1 MAGTSETEQ
10 RVAAIVEDLVFANR
24 ILLHHGVVDAFGHVS
39 SRHPALPDRFLLA
52 RRLAPGLVH
61 AKDIREFGLDGELI
75 DNDGTPTFQERYIHS
90 AIYAARPD
98 VQAIVHS
105 HSDSVLSFSVVPSRP
120 LRAVCHTATFLGDG
134 APVFEIREAAGA
146 DSNLLITNQVLG
158 EALARSLGNKS
169 VVLMRG
175 HGSTVVGG
183 SVPQAVYCAVYT
195 KTNAQVQAA
204 AMALGPVIY
213 LSAAEAAAGDKTASA
228 AVARTWD
235 FWKSELRAS

>member
-1 MAGTSETEQ
+1 
-10 RVAAIVEDLVFANR
+10 
-24 ILLHHGVVDAFGHVS
+24 
-39 SRHPALPDRFLLA
+39 
-52 RRLAPGLVH
+52 
-61 AKDIREFGLDGELI
+61 
-75 DNDGTPTFQERYIHS
+75 
-90 AIYAARPD
+90 
-98 VQAIVHS
+98 
-105 HSDSVLSFSVVPSRP
+105 
-120 LRAVCHTATFLGDG
+120 
-134 APVFEIREAAGA
+134 VFEIREAAGA

-213 LSAAEAAAGDKTASA
+213 LSAGEAAAGDKTASA